1 MVQLRDLGHNVHTL
15 KYSLHKHHSFIWMN
29 LFGGKSRGICQTRI
43 LESKMATLLQGLNL
57 SSKPRVNYCCSSYSI
72 IPQSSNP
79 LQQFYFS
86 NLDIPMV
93 KPLGALLGRS
103 RNSFRKSRRMI
114 INVKPLSTTT
124 KNIYQGGQKAL
135 TEAVFANSPELL
147 SWLIQ
152 H

>member
-43 LESKMATLLQGLNL
+43 LESKTATLLQGLNL

-79 LQQFYFS
+79 LQQFFFS

-103 RNSFRKSRRMI
+103 FRKSWRMI

-135 TEAVFANSPELL
+135 TEAVFATASDLPPR
-147 SWLIQ
+147 LIQ
-152 H
+152 Y

>member
-43 LESKMATLLQGLNL
+43 LESKTATLLQGLNL

-79 LQQFYFS
+79 LQQFFFS

-93 KPLGALLGRS
+93 KPLGALLGR
-103 RNSFRKSRRMI
+103 SFRKSRRMI

-124 KNIYQGGQKAL
+124 KNIYQGGQKQFS
-135 TEAVFANSPELL
+135 EVGGC
-147 SWLIQ
+147 
-152 H
+152 